1 MLFRSIKRY
10 QKIISNKEAIL
21 NDARQKAETLINDA
35 TVHTNELINE
45 HEIMQQAYSQAND
58 IVSLATQQAQ
68 EILDNAMLEANGE
81 KLAGKTVAVSGF
93 GNVAWGTVQKLE
105 QLGATVVTISGPD
118 GYIYDPDGVK
128 GEKVDYM
135 LDLRSSGKNVCAPY
149 AEKFEGSTFV
159 AGKKPWE
166 VKADI
171 YIPCATQNEIL
182 IEDAKMIVEHGSKFM
197 CEGSNMSS
205 TNEAIKY
212 LQDNGV
218 IVGPSK
224 AANAGGVACSCIEMG
239 QNAGKTVY
247 SPEEVYAQLE
257 TIMIGIH
264 DACANSSHTYGF
276 GYNLVAGANIAGF
289 LKVADAMMC
298 QGLV

>member
-1 MLFRSIKRY
+1 
-10 QKIISNKEAIL
+10 
-21 NDARQKAETLINDA
+21 
-35 TVHTNELINE
+35 
-45 HEIMQQAYSQAND
+45 
-58 IVSLATQQAQ
+58 
-68 EILDNAMLEANGE
+68 MLE
-81 KLAGKTVAVSGF
+81 
-93 GNVAWGTVQKLE
+93 
-105 QLGATVVTISGPD
+105 
-118 GYIYDPDGVK
+118 
-128 GEKVDYM
+128 
-135 LDLRSSGKNVCAPY
+135 LRASGKNICAPY
-149 AEKFEGSTFV
+149 ADKFPGSTFV

-166 VKADI
+166 VKADL

-182 IEDAKMIVEHGSKFM
+182 IEDAKTIVANGCKFV

-239 QNAGKTVY
+239 QNSGKTVY
-247 SPEEVYAQLE
+247 TPEQVYAQLKD
-257 TIMIGIH
+257 IMVGIH
-264 DACANSSHTYGF
+264 DACANASQTYGY

-289 LKVADAMMC
+289 LKVADAMMA